1 MWLCSAKHHP
11 SAPTPSTTAMI
22 TTAINAPEADRSATT
37 TGSVSLMSSFL
48 SRKDAS
54 PPDRGV
60 PTAEMLYLLK
70 TNIAQERSKPAPQ
83 IEIADSPRRPT
94 PFRDKRFSAA
104 L

>member
-1 MWLCSAKHHP
+1 MRNTILAV
-11 SAPTPSTTAMI
+11 AAIAGTIGTPIAAQAQTARLHLK
-22 TTAINAPEADRSATT
+22 NA
-37 TGSVSLMSSFL
+37 VI
-48 SRKDAS
+48 
-54 PPDRGV
+54 
-60 PTAEMLYLLK
+60 LLK